1 MSNTRTSGPAGSNN
15 NEKTLEGG
23 DLENN
28 GVKSELQ
35 LESTESDSRRNSA
48 TYNTYRQDAVTGLPN
63 QSASRVDRVVSRIAS
78 RVTSRSTIAPG
89 PPPDGGLRAWLCVFG
104 TFLVVM
110 NTWGM
115 INSFGAFQSY
125 YITQLNR
132 SPSDISWIGSIDI
145 FFLFFIGT
153 FTGRL
158 TDAGY
163 FRSVA
168 TVGSV
173 LVVAGTLS
181 ASACTQYWQLLLAQG
196 VCVGLGNGC
205 LFCPAVALVSTY
217 FAKRRSF
224 AIGITACGSGAGGV
238 IFPIVIREMLPRAG
252 FGWTMRTL
260 GFIQAAALV
269 TALFCL
275 KPRVPPRK
283 TGSFVELAA
292 FKDLD
297 YSFYAAGASLVR
309 GSPITFSLF
318 LASTSPLHPECVLTS
333 SELQFFWASYIVFFF
348 LAAYARDLQ
357 GVSYDQSL
365 DLLMITNGVGIVGR
379 LLLNHLADHV
389 GNLTMFVPTIG
400 AAALLAYCWAP
411 IASRAGL
418 YVWAA
423 LCGIALGGIQALF
436 PSALASLTADP
447 QEQGARIGM
456 VFTIVSVSVLTGP
469 PIGGALISAMGGRYL
484 GAQMFAGSS
493 LTLGMVFIFLA
504 REAKRKRMGESFWA
518 KV

>member
-1 MSNTRTSGPAGSNN
+1 MFNTTTSSPAGSDS
-15 NEKTLEGG
+15 NEKNFEASGPE
-23 DLENN
+23 DH
-28 GVKSELQ
+28 GVKGRLQ
-35 LESTESDSRRNSA
+35 LESTEPDSHRDSTTYKTYHQSEDNS
-48 TYNTYRQDAVTGLPN
+48 LPN
-63 QSASRVDRVVSRIAS
+63 QSTDVVDRVTSRIAS
-78 RVTSRSTIAPG
+78 RVTSRSTITPG

-125 YITQLNR
+125 YVQTLDR
-132 SPSDISWIGSIDI
+132 SPSDISWIGSVEI
-145 FFLFFIGT
+145 FLLFSIGT

-163 FRSVA
+163 FRPVA
-168 TVGSV
+168 AAGSV
-173 LVVAGTLS
+173 LVVAGTLA
-181 ASACTQYWQLLLAQG
+181 ASACTRYWQLLLAQG

-217 FAKRRSF
+217 FAKRRAF

-238 IFPIVIREMLPRAG
+238 VFPVVIREMLPRAG

-260 GFIQAAALV
+260 GFIQAAALF
-269 TALFCL
+269 TALSCL

-283 TGSFVELAA
+283 TGSLLEWAA
-292 FKDLD
+292 FRELE
-297 YSFYAAGASLVR
+297 YTFYAVGASL
-309 GSPITFSLF
+309 
-318 LASTSPLHPECVLTS
+318 C
-333 SELQFFWASYIVFFF
+333 FWASYIVFFF
-348 LAAYARDLQ
+348 LAAYARDIQ
-357 GVSYDQSL
+357 GASYDTSL
-365 DLLMITNGVGIVGR
+365 DLLIIANGVGILGR
-379 LLLNHLADHV
+379 LVLNSLADRV
-389 GNLTMFVPTIG
+389 GNLTMFVPTAG
-400 AAALLAYCWAP
+400 AAAVLAYCWAALP
-411 IASRAGL
+411 IASSSSRVGL

-423 LCGIALGGIQALF
+423 LSGIALGGIQALF

-447 QEQGARIGM
+447 RKQGARIGM

-469 PIGGALISAMGGRYL
+469 PIAGALVSALGGRYL

-493 LTLGMVFIFLA
+493 LMLGMVFIFSA
-504 REAKRKRMGESFWA
+504 REAKRKRVGGSFWA

>member
-35 LESTESDSRRNSA
+35 LESTESDSRRDSF
-48 TYNTYRQDAVTGLPN
+48 TYNTYRQDAMTGLPN

-78 RVTSRSTIAPG
+78 RVTSRSTINPG

-168 TVGSV
+168 IVGSV

-297 YSFYAAGASLVR
+297 YSFYAAGASL
-309 GSPITFSLF
+309 
-318 LASTSPLHPECVLTS
+318 
-333 SELQFFWASYIVFFF
+333 FFWASYIVFFF
-348 LAAYARDLQ
+348 LAAYARDIQ

-447 QEQGARIGM
+447 QKQGARIGM

-469 PIGGALISAMGGRYL
+469 PIAGALISAMGGRYL

>member
-1 MSNTRTSGPAGSNN
+1 MASTQTSSGPMGSY
-15 NEKTLEGG
+15 NEEKIVEAE
-23 DLENN
+23 DLD
-28 GVKSELQ
+28 VLDIKSKPQ
-35 LESTESDSRRNSA
+35 FESTESESRKNSA
-48 TYNTYRQDAVTGLPN
+48 TYNMDHQSAVVSPTN
-63 QSASRVDRVVSRIAS
+63 QSTNPVDLVVSHIAS
-78 RVTSRSTIAPG
+78 RVTSRSTVAPG
-89 PPPDGGLRAWLCVFG
+89 PPPDGGFRAWLCVLG

-125 YITQLNR
+125 YIKTLNR
-132 SPSDISWIGSIDI
+132 SPSDISWIGSIEI
-145 FFLFFIGT
+145 FLLFFIGA

-163 FRSVA
+163 FRTVA
-168 TVGSV
+168 MVGSF
-173 LVVAGTLS
+173 LVVAGTLTT
-181 ASACTQYWQLLLAQG
+181 SACTQYWQFLLAQG

-205 LFCPAVALVSTY
+205 LFCPTVALVSTY
-217 FAKRRSF
+217 FNKRRSF
-224 AIGITACGSGAGGV
+224 AIGISACGSGAGGV
-238 IFPIVIREMLPRAG
+238 VFPIVIREMLPRAG

-275 KPRVPPRK
+275 KSRVPPRK
-283 TGSFVELAA
+283 TGSLVEWAA
-292 FKDLD
+292 FRDLE
-297 YSFYAAGASLVR
+297 YSFYAAGASL
-309 GSPITFSLF
+309 
-318 LASTSPLHPECVLTS
+318 C
-333 SELQFFWASYIVFFF
+333 FWASYIVFFF
-348 LAAYARDLQ
+348 LAAYARDVQ
-357 GVSYDQSL
+357 GVSYDKSL

-389 GNLTMFVPTIG
+389 GNLTMFVPTAA

-411 IASRAGL
+411 NASQAGL
-418 YVWAA
+418 YAWAA

-447 QEQGARIGM
+447 RKQGARIGM

-469 PIGGALISAMGGRYL
+469 PIAGALVSALEGRYL

-493 LTLGMVFIFLA
+493 LTLGTVFIFLA
-504 REAKRKRMGESFWA
+504 REAKRKRVGYSFWA

>member
-1 MSNTRTSGPAGSNN
+1 MFNTTTSSPAGSDS
-15 NEKTLEGG
+15 NEKNFEAGG
-23 DLENN
+23 PEDH
-28 GVKSELQ
+28 GVKSRLQ
-35 LESTESDSRRNSA
+35 LESTEPDSHRDSTTYKTYHQSEDNS
-48 TYNTYRQDAVTGLPN
+48 LPN
-63 QSASRVDRVVSRIAS
+63 QSTDVVDRVISRIAS
-78 RVTSRSTIAPG
+78 RVTSRSTITPG

-125 YITQLNR
+125 YIQTLDR
-132 SPSDISWIGSIDI
+132 SPSDISWIGSVEI
-145 FFLFFIGT
+145 FLLFFIGT

-168 TVGSV
+168 TAGSV
-173 LVVAGTLS
+173 LVVAGTLA
-181 ASACTQYWQLLLAQG
+181 ASACTRYWQLLLAQG

-205 LFCPAVALVSTY
+205 LFCPTVALVSTY
-217 FAKRRSF
+217 FAKRRAF

-238 IFPIVIREMLPRAG
+238 VFPIVIREMLPRAG

-260 GFIQAAALV
+260 GFTQAAALF
-269 TALFCL
+269 TALSCL

-283 TGSFVELAA
+283 TGSLVEWAA
-292 FKDLD
+292 FRELE
-297 YSFYAAGASLVR
+297 YTFYAVGASL
-309 GSPITFSLF
+309 
-318 LASTSPLHPECVLTS
+318 C
-333 SELQFFWASYIVFFF
+333 FWASYIVFFF
-348 LAAYARDLQ
+348 LAAYARDIQ
-357 GVSYDQSL
+357 GASYDTSL
-365 DLLMITNGVGIVGR
+365 DLLIITNGVGILGR
-379 LLLNHLADHV
+379 LVLNSLADRV
-389 GNLTMFVPTIG
+389 GNLTMFVPTAG
-400 AAALLAYCWAP
+400 AAAVLAYCWAALP
-411 IASRAGL
+411 IASSSSRVGL

-423 LCGIALGGIQALF
+423 LSGIALGGIQALF

-447 QEQGARIGM
+447 RKQGARIGM

-469 PIGGALISAMGGRYL
+469 PIAGALVSALGGRYL

-493 LTLGMVFIFLA
+493 LLLGMVFIFSA
-504 REAKRKRMGESFWA
+504 REAKRKRVGGSFWS

>member
-1 MSNTRTSGPAGSNN
+1 M
-15 NEKTLEGG
+15 
-23 DLENN
+23 
-28 GVKSELQ
+28 
-35 LESTESDSRRNSA
+35 
-48 TYNTYRQDAVTGLPN
+48 TGLPN
-63 QSASRVDRVVSRIAS
+63 RSASRVDRV
-78 RVTSRSTIAPG
+78 PQPFG
-89 PPPDGGLRAWLCVFG
+89 HGLDLIHR
-104 TFLVVM
+104 
-110 NTWGM
+110 
-115 INSFGAFQSY
+115 
-125 YITQLNR
+125 
-132 SPSDISWIGSIDI
+132 
-145 FFLFFIGT
+145 
-153 FTGRL
+153 
-158 TDAGY
+158 
-163 FRSVA
+163 A

-224 AIGITACGSGAGGV
+224 VIGITACGSGAGGV

-252 FGWTMRTL
+252 FGWIMRTL

-297 YSFYAAGASLVR
+297 YSFYAAGASL
-309 GSPITFSLF
+309 
-318 LASTSPLHPECVLTS
+318 
-333 SELQFFWASYIVFFF
+333 FFWASYIVFFF
-348 LAAYARDLQ
+348 LAAYTRDIQ
-357 GVSYDQSL
+357 GVSYDQPL

-418 YVWAA
+418 YVWVT

-447 QEQGARIGM
+447 QKQGARIGM
-456 VFTIVSVSVLTGP
+456 VFTTVSEEGKKRTIRPESSGTEKEFDVAPTGFVESRLFVSM
-469 PIGGALISAMGGRYL
+469 SAEDNLQTKYCFFQVKAIACNRADEGLQSYQQQQEPRRKDIHAYSSNL
-484 GAQMFAGSS
+484 RDTTKVEDPSDIGAQATAVSGAVPS
-493 LTLGMVFIFLA
+493 LLGEKEHQSRHALSA
-504 REAKRKRMGESFWA
+504 
-518 KV
+518 

>member
-1 MSNTRTSGPAGSNN
+1 M
-15 NEKTLEGG
+15 
-23 DLENN
+23 
-28 GVKSELQ
+28 
-35 LESTESDSRRNSA
+35 
-48 TYNTYRQDAVTGLPN
+48 TGLPN

-78 RVTSRSTIAPG
+78 RVTSRSTINPG

-168 TVGSV
+168 IVGSV

-297 YSFYAAGASLVR
+297 YSFYAAGASL
-309 GSPITFSLF
+309 
-318 LASTSPLHPECVLTS
+318 
-333 SELQFFWASYIVFFF
+333 FFWASYIVFFF
-348 LAAYARDLQ
+348 LAAYARDIQ

-447 QEQGARIGM
+447 QKQGARIGM

-469 PIGGALISAMGGRYL
+469 PIAGALISAMGGRYL

>member
-1 MSNTRTSGPAGSNN
+1 MSNTTTSGPAGSDN
-15 NEKTLEGG
+15 NEKKLEAG
-23 DLENN
+23 DIEDH

-35 LESTESDSRRNSA
+35 LESTDLDSRRNSA
-48 TYNTYRQDAVTGLPN
+48 TYNTYHQGKVTSLPN
-63 QSASRVDRVVSRIAS
+63 QSTNGVDRVISRIAS
-78 RVTSRSTIAPG
+78 RVTSRSTVTPG

-125 YITQLNR
+125 YIQTLNR
-132 SPSDISWIGSIDI
+132 GPSDISWIGSVEI
-145 FFLFFIGT
+145 FLLFFIGT

-163 FRSVA
+163 FRPVA
-168 TVGSV
+168 TAGSV
-173 LVVAGTLS
+173 LVVAGTLA

-205 LFCPAVALVSTY
+205 LFCPTVALVSTY

-238 IFPIVIREMLPRAG
+238 VFPIVIREMLPRAG

-260 GFIQAAALV
+260 GFVQAAALG
-269 TALFCL
+269 TALSCL

-283 TGSFVELAA
+283 TGSLVEWAA
-292 FKDLD
+292 FKDLE
-297 YSFYAAGASLVR
+297 YTFYAVGASL
-309 GSPITFSLF
+309 
-318 LASTSPLHPECVLTS
+318 C
-333 SELQFFWASYIVFFF
+333 FWASYIVFFF
-348 LAAYARDLQ
+348 LAAYARDIQ
-357 GVSYDQSL
+357 GASYDTSL
-365 DLLMITNGVGIVGR
+365 DLLMITNGVGILGR
-379 LLLNHLADHV
+379 LVLNRLADRV
-389 GNLTMFVPTIG
+389 GNLTMFVPTAG
-400 AAALLAYCWAP
+400 AAAALAYSWAALP
-411 IASRAGL
+411 IAVSSSSRASL

-423 LCGIALGGIQALF
+423 LSGIALGGIQALF

-447 QEQGARIGM
+447 RKQGARIGM
-456 VFTIVSVSVLTGP
+456 VFTIVSMSVLTGP
-469 PIGGALISAMGGRYL
+469 PIAGALISVLGGKYL

-493 LTLGMVFIFLA
+493 LMLGMVFIFLA
-504 REAKRKRMGESFWA
+504 REAKRKSVGGSFWA